1 MPGLRVERDDGVL
14 RLTLARPER
23 HNALD
28 FALIGELTRAF
39 GRVGDARAVV
49 LAGEGPS
56 FSAGADIDDMRAAI
70 GRTREQNLDD
80 ARGWRLLLDAVDGCE
95 APVVAAVHG
104 NALGGACGILACC
117 DVVVADRGSR
127 FGFSEVK
134 LGLVPA
140 VISPFVLARIG
151 GGAARA
157 LFLTGERFGADRA
170 QRIGLVSEVAD
181 DLSGAVERV
190 LENLLA
196 AGPQAARIAKRIAR
210 NPLPAAETERLIAEL
225 RTTGEAQE
233 GLRAFLDRRPPG
245 WRESG

>member
-1 MPGLRVERDDGVL
+1 
-14 RLTLARPER
+14 
-23 HNALD
+23 
-28 FALIGELTRAF
+28 
-39 GRVGDARAVV
+39 
-49 LAGEGPS
+49 
-56 FSAGADIDDMRAAI
+56 
-70 GRTREQNLDD
+70 
-80 ARGWRLLLDAVDGCE
+80 
-95 APVVAAVHG
+95 
-104 NALGGACGILACC
+104 
-117 DVVVADRGSR
+117 VVVADRGSR